1 MKKLRHRAR
10 GLAGALALIVS
21 GSACSGDLT
30 PPATM
35 IPTPTGGAA
44 TTPEPT
50 RPVATATPAYEE
62 LSVKGGSYDGFGRE
76 HFRVNDPVQIQE
88 ALDLVGR
95 WMRTINAAQQVGA
108 TVSAA
113 ELADQLKPLMDS
125 VPSDLL
131 DEMSAQSEDIARQ
144 RKSLCANR
152 EDFAVAIVAQR
163 ELNQNVW
170 LPQEESGIDIT
181 GPFGLD
187 MGVAQGWDMLR
198 ASDGTWYSEYLRLE
212 APARTWYRSPQRIR
226 EETGAAVFS
235 AGLRFRDGEW
245 RVAWATGRCGD
256 IDVLGGFYP
265 FIADVTGVEATS
277 TPAIPVNTPASPN
290 EGYTPINQADAD
302 AVIANA
308 QAVLD
313 LLAFKEGPP
322 TNLDSLE
329 TQLRGHMLPKTRAGL
344 CGLPELMAALQRNQA
359 TGTYIR
365 MTQDE
370 PYYWEPVEFRPE
382 MLVPQFADEIGQW
395 RLAVLDETVQWEG
408 RLDRVDVATGEVVQS
423 GSTSIVTFTFGVI
436 LTDKGWSV
444 SSVTYCDLSRF
455 FILE

>member
-1 MKKLRHRAR
+1 MKKLQHRAR

-35 IPTPTGGAA
+35 ILTPTGEAA

-62 LSVKGGSYDGFGRE
+62 LSVRGGSYDGLGRE

-95 WMRTINAAQQVGA
+95 WMRTINAAQQVGS
-108 TVSAA
+108 TVSAG
-113 ELADQLKPLMDS
+113 ELAEQLKPLMDS

-152 EDFAVAIVAQR
+152 EDFAVGIVAQR
-163 ELNQNVW
+163 DLNQNVW

-181 GPFGLD
+181 GPFVLD

-212 APARTWYRSPQRIR
+212 APARTWYRSPQRVS

-265 FIADVTGVEATS
+265 FIADVAGVEATS
-277 TPAIPVNTPASPN
+277 TPAIPVNTPVASGQ
-290 EGYTPINQADAD
+290 GYTPANQADAD
-302 AVIANA
+302 AVIASA
-308 QAVLD
+308 QSVLD
-313 LLAFKEGPP
+313 LLAFKDGPP
-322 TNLDSLE
+322 ADLDSLE
-329 TQLRGHMLPKTRAGL
+329 ATLREYMLPQASGGI
-344 CGLPELMAALQRNQA
+344 CGLPELMTGLRRDLAAN
-359 TGTYIR
+359 TYIR
-365 MTQDE
+365 MTQAG
-370 PYYWEPVEFRPE
+370 PYQWEPVEFSGPA
-382 MLVPQFADEIGQW
+382 LVPDFNKDIGQW
-395 RLAVLDETVQWEG
+395 ELASIGETVQWDG
-408 RLDRVDVATGEVVQS
+408 RLDRVDVASGEVVQS
-423 GSTSIVTFTFGVI
+423 GSTTFVSFTFGVI
-436 LTDKGWSV
+436 LIDDKWWV
-444 SSVTYCDLSRF
+444 SSINYCDLSQF
-455 FILE
+455 FVLE

>member
-1 MKKLRHRAR
+1 MEMKRHRA
-10 GLAGALALIVS
+10 GVLVSALALITS
-21 GSACSGDLT
+21 GSACSADLT
-30 PPATM
+30 PPTTM
-35 IPTPTGGAA
+35 IPSA
-44 TTPEPT
+44 TAPVASTPEPT
-50 RPVATATPAYEE
+50 LVAVTATQKYQE
-62 LSVKGGSYDGFGRE
+62 LSVKGGSYGAGRRE
-76 HFRVNDPVQIQE
+76 IFRVNDPAQIQA
-88 ALDLVGR
+88 ALDVAGR
-95 WMRTINAAQQVGA
+95 WMATVNAAQQMGS
-108 TVSAA
+108 TVTAE
-113 ELADQLKPLMDS
+113 ELAAQLEPLMDS
-125 VPSDLL
+125 TPDPIL
-131 DEMSAQSEDIARQ
+131 DEVATLSERFAPDREYV
-144 RKSLCANR
+144 CADR
-152 EDFAVAIVAQR
+152 AAFAEKIVAQR
-163 ELNQNVW
+163 ELNQNTL
-170 LPQEESGIDIT
+170 LPQEKQALEIT
-181 GPFGLD
+181 GPFRLQEGID
-187 MGVAQGWDMLR
+187 ETWEVVK
-198 ASDGTWYSEYLRLE
+198 ASDETWYSTYIRLP
-212 APARTWYRSPQRIR
+212 APARYSYTSPLVQRNR
-226 EETGAAVFS
+226 DGMVTFS
-235 AGLRFRDGEW
+235 SGLRFREGEW
-245 RVAWATGRCGD
+245 RVAWADRSCGELD
-256 IDVLGGFYP
+256 PLDGFYLQ
-265 FIADVTGVEATS
+265 VKGNSVEATS